1 MEKEQIAHKR
11 KETIID
17 QVSYIKSI
25 IESMVDDIDED
36 IVDASFVY
44 PLKDD
49 KEISISC
56 NIIDHPPTLEELD
69 TYISPV
75 PITQDKIKYIHI
87 SESGGAITYENGILK
102 YRRTMSP
109 GEVPLYE
116 SIPRSY
122 FEEKKRALSEGEIN
136 KIFSEL
142 AAISLEPLY
151 IAMKE
156 DLEGTLLGIC
166 GAHYCILDIIY
177 LDGQN
182 FRFHKHR
189 SVPAEFHK
197 IYSVLSSYCSFNPIP
212 YESF

>member
-1 MEKEQIAHKR
+1 MEKEQIDHKR

-17 QVSYIKSI
+17 EVSYIKSI
-25 IESMVDDIDED
+25 IESMADDIDED
-36 IVDASFVY
+36 IVGASFVY

-49 KEISISC
+49 QEISVSC
-56 NIIDHPPTLEELD
+56 DIIAHLPTLEELD
-69 TYISPV
+69 IYVSPV

-87 SESGGAITYENGILK
+87 SGSGGAITYENGILK
-102 YRRTMSP
+102 YRRTISP
-109 GEVPLYE
+109 AEAPLYE
-116 SIPRSY
+116 SVPRSY
-122 FEEKKRALSEGEIN
+122 FEEKKRALSEEEIS

-142 AAISLEPLY
+142 AVISLEPLY

-156 DLEGTLLGIC
+156 DLEGALLGMC
-166 GAHYCILDIIY
+166 GANYCILDIIY